1 LDDDVLR
8 PCVALDAAFLRWTRH
23 PERMVGFDA
32 RIHVVI
38 EADTKENKSNW
49 KYGFMSTTESSNQYS
64 ITLPRAS
71 FIHRDYLDLY
81 TQALPREIFNFVSQ
95 NLNCEDVA
103 MSFLVS
109 SLTNGK
115 PPLLADQWAVK
126 SMIKLYSSKTISG
139 GGKVHKLTRD
149 ACVDTFAERLGIK
162 ENGEWPLQTDTLV
175 HSHSYFGYGAEPEN
189 WRTFDKMTFETSR
202 LQDVIEV
209 MQTLQSATTTQ
220 QMAWLMQQK
229 KDTMS
234 EAKTV
239 GMVAKTD
246 EWKKRWGEN

>member
-1 LDDDVLR
+1 MDDDVLR

-139 GGKVHKLTRD
+139 GG
-149 ACVDTFAERLGIK
+149 
-162 ENGEWPLQTDTLV
+162 
-175 HSHSYFGYGAEPEN
+175 
-189 WRTFDKMTFETSR
+189 
-202 LQDVIEV
+202 
-209 MQTLQSATTTQ
+209 QSAQ
-220 QMAWLMQQK
+220 I
-229 KDTMS
+229 
-234 EAKTV
+234 
-239 GMVAKTD
+239 
-246 EWKKRWGEN
+246 N